1 MSYHL
6 GWKINHLERHQSD
19 FQQLQTHLL
28 IIEAERNALNF
39 AEQLRELVVAELE
52 AQDRLA
58 DAATARHA
66 SDRTVLS
73 IAKSIKGENSEILD
87 LLVQQGIVQAANA
100 ELTPMQKMMEDAV
113 SLKAQIESIFLGAD
127 LDFAAQFAEMDLA
140 EAKQEQ
146 IDLQQEEVDLKA
158 EQIELAEELLDL
170 EKEQIVTAEELKEQQ
185 DLINEALEIEERI
198 RTGFSLTA
206 NQQLRREKLRKE
218 RRRVELAAA
227 QGSLE
232 FADLELKNID
242 EQIAA
247 IEDKAV
253 TEEDAQKLRNEAA
266 EITQKAQIRRE
277 QEIED
282 IKNRQIAIA
291 ERLVE
296 LPREQLEAQKAI
308 HDAQKETLL
317 TNLEII
323 ASMEKLSEVSV
334 TAAQKM
340 ASALNLPSV
349 AQQALA
355 GGAATSGVS
364 VGGFKTQFGVDES
377 LGDFRTFK
385 DIASS
390 RAGSNKS
397 FADMLTADDRASFM
411 NSGSSM
417 LNNITINGA
426 GVPADPMQA
435 KKFAK
440 DINRE
445 LVKLQTG
452 TGRSGAIR

>member
-1 MSYHL
+1 
-6 GWKINHLERHQSD
+6 
-19 FQQLQTHLL
+19 
-28 IIEAERNALNF
+28 
-39 AEQLRELVVAELE
+39 
-52 AQDRLA
+52 
-58 DAATARHA
+58 
-66 SDRTVLS
+66 
-73 IAKSIKGENSEILD
+73 
-87 LLVQQGIVQAANA
+87 
-100 ELTPMQKMMEDAV
+100 
-113 SLKAQIESIFLGAD
+113 
-127 LDFAAQFAEMDLA
+127 
-140 EAKQEQ
+140 
-146 IDLQQEEVDLKA
+146 
-158 EQIELAEELLDL
+158 
-170 EKEQIVTAEELKEQQ
+170 
-185 DLINEALEIEERI
+185 
-198 RTGFSLTA
+198 
-206 NQQLRREKLRKE
+206 
-218 RRRVELAAA
+218 
-227 QGSLE
+227 
-232 FADLELKNID
+232 
-242 EQIAA
+242 
-247 IEDKAV
+247 
-253 TEEDAQKLRNEAA
+253 
-266 EITQKAQIRRE
+266 
-277 QEIED
+277 
-282 IKNRQIAIA
+282 
-291 ERLVE
+291 
-296 LPREQLEAQKAI
+296 
-308 HDAQKETLL
+308 
-317 TNLEII
+317 
-323 ASMEKLSEVSV
+323 MEKLSEVSV